1 MGLEPT
7 QNPTIQE
14 TLEEMGE
21 IEKEEEII
29 EVNDAPKRAKA
40 EFIEEPIKKAEPNVV
55 LPATVEESSSVP
67 TIREADILNPNYGMD
82 VKIEVATHVA
92 NILSNV
98 LEKQDLVLYGLNKS
112 NKEKG
117 YVTVEGWNTLGTM
130 LGITPITECV
140 VPFQTKAKYGY
151 KARVSLYQNAI
162 IENGKLVSGTLLATA
177 EAIAT
182 SAGFQKNEPDVY
194 SMAQTRALGKVYR
207 MALSWIMKLAGFE
220 PTPAEEMPSY
230 Q

>member
-14 TLEEMGE
+14 TLEDMGE

-162 IENGKLVSGTLLATA
+162 IENGETEIAMSMIGCGLDKLRWNKV
-177 EAIAT
+177 
-182 SAGFQKNEPDVY
+182 KNNIETIFNDTDINVTICY
-194 SMAQTRALGKVYR
+194 K
-207 MALSWIMKLAGFE
+207 
-220 PTPAEEMPSY
+220 
-230 Q
+230 